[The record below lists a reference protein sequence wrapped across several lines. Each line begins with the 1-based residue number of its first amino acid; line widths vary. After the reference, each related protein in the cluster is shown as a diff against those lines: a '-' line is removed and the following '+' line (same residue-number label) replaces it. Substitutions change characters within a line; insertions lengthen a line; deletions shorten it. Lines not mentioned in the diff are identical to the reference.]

1 MVMVSLPPLCLS
13 LVWKKPWHRPGF
25 FLTNVGLR
33 AAMGTD
39 RAPQGF
45 SQGTIAVLPEGI
57 GGLRHVTREAS
68 FKAEESSMR
77 RAAVGSRRVVL
88 VAGERRTCCNRWA
101 DSARNH
107 SR

>member
-45 SQGTIAVLPEGI
+45 SPGYDKGIAEGI

-68 FKAEESSMR
+68 VKAEESSMR
-77 RAAVGSRRVVL
+77 RAVVGGSRVVL
-88 VAGERRTCCNRWA
+88 VDGERRTCCNRGA

>member
-39 RAPQGF
+39 KPRKGF
-45 SQGTIAVLPEGI
+45 PQGTIRVLPK
-57 GGLRHVTREAS
+57 V
-68 FKAEESSMR
+68 
-77 RAAVGSRRVVL
+77 
-88 VAGERRTCCNRWA
+88 
-101 DSARNH
+101 
-107 SR
+107 